1 MAQKKEELLRVVE
14 HLARKEERS
23 DLGEKF
29 GSENPKKVIC
39 KSMAS

>member
-1 MAQKKEELLRVVE
+1 MAQKKKGIITNGGIFSTEG
-14 HLARKEERS
+14 RS

-29 GSENPKKVIC
+29 GSENPKKIIW